1 MWAAVMLAC
10 SVIAA
15 WASRPQT
22 DDQRVEYL
30 QRKISSLE
38 AQLNR
43 QQPTYSPSISE
54 PSPSPKAIT
63 TPTPSPSPEPT
74 PTSTPTPEPP
84 FIPEPTLRLS
94 DPKWDYSV
102 FNSRKTYSDREIQYI
117 LKSGARYDDSNK
129 QVEWIVDEKIN
140 CFGGSQLSDGSR
152 VCFNFKLGVEFSAV
166 FKDVDGVTIASQV
179 LFEDGGNNPKREGN
193 ITTYRY
199 RYILTIPDSV
209 WSRWSEVTQV
219 IITK

>member
-1 MWAAVMLAC
+1 MSESKIPWPIWAAVMLAC
-10 SVIAA
+10 AVIAA

-43 QQPTYSPSISE
+43 QQPTYSPSVSE
-54 PSPSPKAIT
+54 PSPSPKAIPAS
-63 TPTPSPSPEPT
+63 TPTITTEPT
-74 PTSTPTPEPP
+74 PTSTPTPDPTP
-84 FIPEPTLRLS
+84 TPTPTSEPTPSLS

-102 FNSRKTYSDREIQYI
+102 FNSRKTYSQEEIRFI
-117 LKSGARYDDSNK
+117 VKSGPRYNESSK
-129 QVEWIVDEKIN
+129 QVEWIVDKKIN
-140 CFGGSQLSDGSR
+140 CFGI
-152 VCFNFKLGVEFSAV
+152 CFKAEFLKTGFTAV
-166 FKDVDGVTIASQV
+166 FKDRDAVTIGTQV
-179 LFEDGGNNPKREGN
+179 LFEDGEDYPK
-193 ITTYRY
+193 

-219 IITK
+219 IITNYY